1 MKGLY
6 ELLSYCRP
14 YQRTAYLRGV
24 IGTVFPR
31 CHTRENIELL
41 MEVNLPSYKLL
52 NITLISCA
60 GKSRSTARS
69 GFFAIGT

>member
-41 MEVNLPSYKLL
+41 MEVN
-52 NITLISCA
+52 CA
-60 GKSRSTARS
+60 VQPQLEKNHTCVYSEGKTIQRYDANME
-69 GFFAIGT
+69 

>member
-41 MEVNLPSYKLL
+41 MEVNCAVQPAAWKEPHMCLFRRKNHS
-52 NITLISCA
+52 TLWCQYGI
-60 GKSRSTARS
+60 
-69 GFFAIGT
+69 

>member
-24 IGTVFPR
+24 GTVFPR

-41 MEVNLPSYKLL
+41 MEVN
-52 NITLISCA
+52 CA
-60 GKSRSTARS
+60 VQPA
-69 GFFAIGT
+69 A

>member
-31 CHTRENIELL
+31 CHIRENIELL
-41 MEVNLPSYKLL
+41 MEVN
-52 NITLISCA
+52 CA
-60 GKSRSTARS
+60 VQPA
-69 GFFAIGT
+69 A

>member
-6 ELLSYCRP
+6 ELLSYC
-14 YQRTAYLRGV
+14 RGV

-41 MEVNLPSYKLL
+41 MEVN
-52 NITLISCA
+52 CA
-60 GKSRSTARS
+60 VQPA
-69 GFFAIGT
+69 A